1 MPFCPH
7 AMQIR
12 EDMVSGGLSCSP
24 NSAYYSLG
32 EAGTF
37 LSGGGGQGGE
47 DGDDYEDNSNSNNNA
62 YSPYCLGLL
71 YSQKR

>member
-12 EDMVSGGLSCSP
+12 EAMMSGGLSGSP
-24 NSAYYSLG
+24 NPAYYSLG
-32 EAGTF
+32 EAVTF
-37 LSGGGGQGGE
+37 ISGGEGQGGE
-47 DGDDYEDNSNSNNNA
+47 DGDDYDNSNSNNNA